1 MRSKRYFVLIL
12 LACVLC
18 QPAWAQYPSY
28 YGFSGGGGVGRTGAA
43 GRGGIRRYTRPAG
56 PTLPNELNY
65 FRYQNGVL
73 DNYNSYV
80 APRQQLTNQLQSM
93 NYQRELE
100 NQQTQKQ
107 INQLRETTAAPT
119 GTGAGFMNYSHYYP
133 SANRRR

>member
-1 MRSKRYFVLIL
+1 
-12 LACVLC
+12 
-18 QPAWAQYPSY
+18 
-28 YGFSGGGGVGRTGAA
+28 
-43 GRGGIRRYTRPAG
+43 
-56 PTLPNELNY
+56 
-65 FRYQNGVL
+65 
-73 DNYNSYV
+73 
-80 APRQQLTNQLQSM
+80 M